1 MLINLIVEIISQC
14 IRALNQ
20 VVLLKY
26 IFLIVKHTSI
36 KKIK

>member
-1 MLINLIVEIISQC
+1 MLINLIVLIISQC
-14 IRALNQ
+14 ICALNQ

-26 IFLIVKHTSI
+26 IFLIVKHTSV